1 MSRRKIIENPVDRF
15 DHDGVKFTDSYIF
28 PDQKSAMN
36 IAVKELEATLAAGKI
51 TVSEFYGQLK
61 ILRDTYLQQ
70 GSELWWKYTEELKD
84 HEREEFDKMMK
95 DETNR
100 LGSMYSIGIISAE
113 TYYEKLKAL
122 RDTHLKEGTA
132 EWQSMTDKIGEF
144 YTKNVIGA
152 MEKATA
158 AAEKLGGSLFEQ
170 MAESTLKSVTV
181 KDKNGKITDRFY
193 RLDDVDPEA
202 LKTYTEGYDY
212 LKSLGAGAAILNK
225 YLSTDIKSAGEF
237 IGALKDRGEV
247 SAADYISGLERA
259 KTDSFSFASGAYGV
273 QDFANAVKQAII
285 ELSDSGYFG
294 KSGVEINQTIYA
306 DNLSPAETSQE
317 LIAALKLQGV
327 GI

>member
-1 MSRRKIIENPVDRF
+1 MSRRKIIVNPVDRF
-15 DHDGVKFTDSYIF
+15 DHDGVSFTDSYIF

-51 TVSEFYGQLK
+51 SVSEFYEQLRL
-61 ILRDTYLQQ
+61 LRDTYLAQ
-70 GSELWWKYTEELKD
+70 GSELWWKYTAELCD
-84 HEREEFDKMMK
+84 HEREEFDKMMT

-100 LGSMYSIGIISAE
+100 LAAMYSIGIISAE

-122 RDTHLKEGTA
+122 RDTHLKEGTE

-152 MEKATA
+152 MEKSKA
-158 AAEKLGGSLFEQ
+158 AAEALGGSLFEQ

-202 LKTYTEGYDY
+202 LKTFTEGYDY
-212 LKSLGAGAAILNK
+212 LKSLGAGAAILDK
-225 YLSTDIKSAGEF
+225 YLSSDINGAGEF
-237 IGALKDRGEV
+237 IGALKLRGEG
-247 SAADYISGLERA
+247 AAEYISGLERA
-259 KTDSFSFASGAYGV
+259 KTDSFSFASGVYGV
-273 QDFANAVKQAII
+273 QDFANAVKQAITA
-285 ELSDSGYFG
+285 LADSGYFG

-306 DNLSPAETSQE
+306 DNISPAEASQE